1 MAGNLQPPLWI
12 MSGVDLLQCEQGL
25 DLGLLLAHTV
35 PRMSPPRAAHGPA
48 PAASPAP
55 GRAGGERPR
64 PRAYHTLPVTSPL
77 RHDAARD
84 VTVRARRPSATSG
97 AGPCAVAGRRARD
110 TAPRGP

>member
-1 MAGNLQPPLWI
+1 MAGNLQPPLWS

-35 PRMSPPRAAHGPA
+35 PRMSPPRARTRGLTGTG
-48 PAASPAP
+48 P